1 VTGSTPTSALPA
13 SVPDGAPARNWV
25 HSLLPEEPSP
35 ISLYERSLSSGELC
49 QLAVDIAEKEGR
61 SRAHN
66 TRRNSQIICDFFL
79 T

>member
-1 VTGSTPTSALPA
+1 
-13 SVPDGAPARNWV
+13 
-25 HSLLPEEPSP
+25 
-35 ISLYERSLSSGELC
+35 LC